1 MAEEK
6 RRALVNAITECQ
18 EFLEKKW
25 PAKQFDALTAT
36 TEDNERIWTITF
48 HDEAEDEYVFEY
60 HRFTGRHGL
69 IYYTTDSQW
78 GPAVNVKPLNPV
90 PRNE

>member
-1 MAEEK
+1 MAAERK
-6 RRALVNAITECQ
+6 RSLVEAIKECQ

-25 PAKQFDALTAT
+25 PGKQFDALTAT

-78 GPAVNVKPLNPV
+78 GPDVYVKPLKPLT
-90 PRNE
+90 RNE